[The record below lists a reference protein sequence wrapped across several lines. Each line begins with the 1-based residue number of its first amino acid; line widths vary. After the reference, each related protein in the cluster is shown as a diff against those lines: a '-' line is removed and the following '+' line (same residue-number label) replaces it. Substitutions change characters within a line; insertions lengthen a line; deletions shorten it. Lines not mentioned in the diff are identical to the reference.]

1 MHQSVMECLNQIMAE
16 TRFHLG
22 QCSVSPDAISA
33 RMSPSRDQLVT
44 GAVTAALTHIDE
56 VEFDRDFEELLAKYA
71 PEEFSSSSNSPRAQL
86 RM

>member
-1 MHQSVMECLNQIMAE
+1 
-16 TRFHLG
+16 
-22 QCSVSPDAISA
+22 
-33 RMSPSRDQLVT
+33 MSPSRDQLVT